1 MAKIYPF
8 RAIRYNQ
15 AKVKDLSNVV
25 CPPYDVIYSKDQE
38 GYYRQDPY
46 NVVRL
51 ILGKEFPDDD
61 PAHNRYARAY
71 DFFVAWLKEGILK
84 QDKEPSIY
92 IYSQRYR
99 LNREEYERC
108 AFICLVRLE
117 DFGQKV
123 VFPHEKTFPKPKEDR
138 LKLIRA
144 TRANLSPIFALYQD
158 KGRIITRLLTS
169 YLKSEPLLDLEDN
182 DEVRHRLWAIT
193 DMDQIDKIVSQ
204 MKRKPIFIADGHHR
218 YETALAFRDEMKAK
232 TLRFSGKEP
241 FNRMMVCLVDM
252 DDKGLIIL
260 PTHRLV
266 RGIVKIS
273 IRTLKKRLSSNF
285 SIKQSS
291 ARALFSQMRACID
304 KHVFGMYHR
313 KKYYLLTLKDEGV
326 LDEIVDPTKPIEW
339 KRLDVTILSSL
350 ILESCLGIGSS
361 DENVGYTK
369 DRSQARALVDSGR
382 FELAFFLNPV
392 SPEQVKL
399 IAFAH
404 QLMPPKSTYFYPK
417 LLTGLVMNKFSE
429 DIS

>member
-25 CPPYDVIYSKDQE
+25 CPPYDVISSNDQAK
-38 GYYRQDPY
+38 YYRQDPY

-51 ILGKEFPDDD
+51 ILGKDYPDDD
-61 PAHNRYARAY
+61 PAHNRYARAHE
-71 DFFVAWLKEGILK
+71 FFVGWLKEGILK
-84 QDKEPSIY
+84 QDEEPSIY

-99 LNREEYERC
+99 LNREAYERC
-108 AFICLVRLE
+108 GFICLVRLE

-158 KGRIITRLLTS
+158 KGRIIPRLLTS
-169 YLKSEPLLDLEDN
+169 CLKSEPLLDLEDK

-193 DMDQIDKIVSQ
+193 DMDRIDKIVNQ

-218 YETALAFRDEMKAK
+218 YETALAFRDEMRAK
-232 TLRFSGKEP
+232 TKSFTGKEP

-266 RGIVKIS
+266 GGVGKMG
-273 IRTLKKRLSSNF
+273 IRTLKEKLSSNF
-285 SIKQSS
+285 SVKQSS
-291 ARALFSQMRACID
+291 ARTLFSRMRACMD

-313 KKYYLLTLKDEGV
+313 RKYYLLTLKDEGV
-326 LDEIVDPTKPIEW
+326 LDEVVDPTKPIVW

-350 ILESCLGIGSS
+350 ILEGCLGIRPS
-361 DENVGYTK
+361 DENVSYTK

-392 SPEQVKL
+392 SSEQVKL

-417 LLTGLVMNKFSE
+417 LLTGLVINKF
-429 DIS
+429 